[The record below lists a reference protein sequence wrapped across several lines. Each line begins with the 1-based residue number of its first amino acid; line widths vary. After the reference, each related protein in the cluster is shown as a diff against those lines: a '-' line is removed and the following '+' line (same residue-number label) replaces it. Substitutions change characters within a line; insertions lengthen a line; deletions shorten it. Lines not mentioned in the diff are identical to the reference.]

1 MDFSF
6 IFCGDIEITFFK
18 SPVAMQTLK
27 EQEDGFESSKDK
39 RNADVTLA
47 NCTSFIN
54 NSKLSFGRGTWK
66 TR

>member
-1 MDFSF
+1 M
-6 IFCGDIEITFFK
+6 K
-18 SPVAMQTLK
+18 TLK

-54 NSKLSFGRGTWK
+54 DSNLLEERLGKLDNLLVFR
-66 TR
+66 